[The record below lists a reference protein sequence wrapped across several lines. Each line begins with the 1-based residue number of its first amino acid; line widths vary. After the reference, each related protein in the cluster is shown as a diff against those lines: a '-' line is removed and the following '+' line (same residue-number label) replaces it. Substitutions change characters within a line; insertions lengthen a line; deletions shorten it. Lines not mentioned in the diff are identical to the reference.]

1 MADRGEHAHR
11 NHGRIRPRRLAS
23 AGAFWSRDAMHCQAT
38 RWISGILK
46 RDTVGSLL
54 LPVTHNPLKFKAADR
69 EGFEPSV
76 TFPPHTLSKR
86 AH

>member
-1 MADRGEHAHR
+1 
-11 NHGRIRPRRLAS
+11 
-23 AGAFWSRDAMHCQAT
+23 MHCQAT